1 MRGSTAERI
10 TTTMKNVDATAQAV
24 EKVMNATNLTASAA
38 LEEVKKADADESAAV
53 AKKGDTVAPA
63 KASSKKDASQKKNAP
78 KAKQGAKKAAPKTK
92 AAKKEAK
99 AKPAKEA
106 KPAAKKEAKDAA
118 VPREFS
124 KKAIIL
130 DLLRRKQGATMA
142 EIMKATGW
150 QAHSVRG
157 FVSGTL
163 MKKMDLPVESFK
175 NATDER
181 TYRIAK

>member
-1 MRGSTAERI
+1 
-10 TTTMKNVDATAQAV
+10 MKNAEATAQAV

-38 LEEVKKADADESAAV
+38 LEEVKKAGADESAAV
-53 AKKGDTVAPA
+53 AKKGDAVAPA
-63 KASSKKDASQKKNAP
+63 KASSKKNASQKKNAP
-78 KAKQGAKKAAPKTK
+78 QAKQGAKKASPKAK
-92 AAKKEAK
+92 A

-106 KPAAKKEAKDAA
+106 KAPSKKAAKKAVKKES

-175 NATDER
+175 NEAGVR
-181 TYRIAK
+181 TYRLAK